1 MLLITDTYTFC
12 HECHR
17 HNIPVVRLGDMDSQG
32 FYDQE
37 SGADLCADCLRK
49 ALDMLEPAATENK
62 SADSLRRAIEDVNA
76 GRIHP
81 TGELWDGIDA
91 EPTDSE

>member
-1 MLLITDTYTFC
+1 MLLLTDTFTYC
-12 HECHR
+12 SECHR

-49 ALDMLEPAATENK
+49 ALVAIQLAGVPLCQRCER
-62 SADSLRRAIEDVNA
+62 SL
-76 GRIHP
+76 
-81 TGELWDGIDA
+81 
-91 EPTDSE
+91 

>member
-49 ALDMLEPAATENK
+49 ALAMLEVTATE
-62 SADSLRRAIEDVNA
+62 
-76 GRIHP
+76 
-81 TGELWDGIDA
+81 
-91 EPTDSE
+91 